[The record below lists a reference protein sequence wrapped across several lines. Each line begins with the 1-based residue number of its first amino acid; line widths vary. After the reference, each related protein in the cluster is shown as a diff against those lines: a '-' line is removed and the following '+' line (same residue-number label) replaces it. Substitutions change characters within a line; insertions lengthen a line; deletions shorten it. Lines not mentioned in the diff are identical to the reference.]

1 MSRSLN
7 FHKGL
12 YQPSNEE
19 KLLIKSILDQEAEEL
34 KEAKFKKDRIDIDVL
49 S

>member
-12 YQPSNEE
+12 YLPSNEE
-19 KLLIKSILDQEAEEL
+19 KLLIKTILDQEAEER

-49 S
+49 